1 MGSIA
6 LIDVTNKR
14 TIHNISCIS
23 LVEDGFTCSVE
34 VELTEILLREL
45 VFDMERTDRLKEI
58 IKVNS

>member
-45 VFDMERTDRLKEI
+45 VFDMERAI
-58 IKVNS
+58 V